1 MAGFGMLR
9 HNHPHGRT
17 QAPPGP
23 VSLNG
28 TADPPA
34 CGEAHTNRCAG
45 VTLST
50 RLKDEP
56 GSHRFPAFRST

>member
-9 HNHPHGRT
+9 HNRPHRRT
-17 QAPPGP
+17 QAPPSP
-23 VSLNG
+23 VSFDG

-34 CGEAHTNRCAG
+34 CGEAHANRCVG

-50 RLKDEP
+50 RLKNEP

>member
-9 HNHPHGRT
+9 HNRPHGRT

-23 VSLNG
+23 VSFDG
-28 TADPPA
+28 TADPPT
-34 CGEAHTNRCAG
+34 CGEAHADRCVG

-50 RLKDEP
+50 RLKNEP